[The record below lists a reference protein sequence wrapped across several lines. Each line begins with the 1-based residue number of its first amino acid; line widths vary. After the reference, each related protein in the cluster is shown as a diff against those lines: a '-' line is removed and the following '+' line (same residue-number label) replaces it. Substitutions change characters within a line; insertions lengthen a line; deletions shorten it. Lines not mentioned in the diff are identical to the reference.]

1 MRRRL
6 ELLKQYLRYKRHYAY
21 VEARTL
27 ELRAKICSDATIHG
41 TIGTVTRELKFCV
54 ESPPES
60 LLVWNIVTKVSM
72 AFG

>member
-6 ELLKQYLRYKRHYAY
+6 ELLKQYLRYKKHYAY

-41 TIGTVTRELKFCV
+41 TIGIVTRELYLKYN
-54 ESPPES
+54 ER
-60 LLVWNIVTKVSM
+60 LVQLQKKNK
-72 AFG
+72 